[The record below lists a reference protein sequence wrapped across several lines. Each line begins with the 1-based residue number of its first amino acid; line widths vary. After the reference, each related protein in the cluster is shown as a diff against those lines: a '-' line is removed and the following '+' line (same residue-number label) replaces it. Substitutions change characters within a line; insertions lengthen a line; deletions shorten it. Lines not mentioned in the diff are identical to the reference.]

1 MILKRIASICFA
13 LAFIMALLLFAEIGR
28 EYISYY
34 TAKIIFIVSGA
45 LGLLFNLLSFRSGKQ
60 NAGYNLFFW
69 TGAII
74 LFIGLV
80 FQQMHWPFSLY
91 IIIGGMAIMGISFF
105 ITKDITREEQDDN
118 QLLDDF

>member
-13 LAFIMALLLFAEIGR
+13 IAFLMALVLFADFGR
-28 EYISYY
+28 TYISYS
-34 TAKIIFIVSGA
+34 TAKLIFIVMGA

-69 TGAII
+69 SGAII
-74 LFIGLV
+74 LFIGMV
-80 FQQMHWPFSLY
+80 FQQMRWPYSFY
-91 IIIGGMAIMGISFF
+91 IMITGMAIMGISFF
-105 ITKDITREEQDDN
+105 ITKDITKEEPDEN